1 MIWLPVFLCLMA
13 FWGVLWIESSR
24 GNHERRMRL
33 WTVVLMLLIPLLSI
47 KYSGFLYN
55 EVIAPV
61 VGWSQSDLKLI
72 MPLGISFMTFT
83 IISYVVDVYQKRF
96 PASRS
101 FFHVLAYVLFF
112 PHLIAGPIQR
122 PHQLIPQ
129 LLRSYS
135 PRLSSFGFG
144 LTLITVGLVKKAIFS
159 DSIGEVVDPVFDN
172 PEGHDILTY
181 WMAML
186 GYTVQIY
193 CDFSGYTD
201 MALGS
206 ARILGIRLPL
216 NFNMPYTACSLRD
229 FWRRW
234 HITLSRWLMD
244 YVYIFMGGSRCSR
257 HKHLRNILVTM
268 VVCGI
273 WHGAN
278 WTFLAWGLFHGFGL
292 MVISSIKFSPTAIG
306 ITARIPYQ
314 LKWLLTFGFIVIS
327 WVLFRASDLSTA
339 KTILMGAFAGGVVYS
354 EHFFATNAFPLV
366 LIGIFALLHKIDSLS
381 NIRFAYQ
388 KMNKAV
394 LGVFIIM
401 AWAISIAFSLE
412 GSNEFIYFDF

>member
-1 MIWLPVFLCLMA
+1 MDILKINIQIHATNKIFL
-13 FWGVLWIESSR
+13 
-24 GNHERRMRL
+24 
-33 WTVVLMLLIPLLSI
+33 
-47 KYSGFLYN
+47 SGFLYN
-55 EVIAPV
+55 EVFASV
-61 VGWSQSDLKLI
+61 VGWSQLDLNLM

-83 IISYVVDVYQKRF
+83 VISYVVDVYQKRF
-96 PASRS
+96 PASKL
-101 FFHVLAYVLFF
+101 FPHVLGYVLFF

-135 PRLSSFGFG
+135 CRLSSFGLG
-144 LTLITVGLVKKAIFS
+144 LTLFTVGLVKKAVFA

-172 PEGHDILTY
+172 PEGHDTVTY
-181 WMAML
+181 WMAIT

-216 NFNMPYTACSLRD
+216 NFNMPYTACSLRE
-229 FWRRW
+229 FWHRW

-244 YVYIFMGGSRCSR
+244 YIYIMMGGSRCSR

-292 MVISSIKFSPTAIG
+292 MAISIIRYFPTATYVSEI
-306 ITARIPYQ
+306 IPRQ
-314 LKWLLTFGFIVIS
+314 LKWLSTFGFIVIS
-327 WVLFRASDLSTA
+327 WVLFRASDLATA
-339 KTILMGAFAGGVVYS
+339 NIILTGAFSISHAYS
-354 EHFFATNAFPLV
+354 QDFFSTNSFPLV
-366 LIGIFALLHKIDSLS
+366 LIGVFALLHNFDSFS
-381 NIRFAYQ
+381 HIRFSYQ
-388 KMNKAV
+388 KINKAV

-401 AWAISIAFSLE
+401 AWLISIALSIE